1 MRGANR
7 KVERNR
13 AILDTWMAGQIT
25 QRELSEKFGISMTR
39 VRQIL
44 ENEIRREKSDNV
56 DAFADKSNGRRCRKV
71 GQTKVMKF
79 EDVMQWDRVVFLQ
92 CREMSCSVPMFF
104 MGEHQPFL
112 RYRGDGIHLDVEVR
126 AEYYGK
132 TWRCFDSCP
141 LFEDEYPWEDINGRR
156 GWLTWDAQPGE

>member
-1 MRGANR
+1 MRGASR

-56 DAFADKSNGRRCRKV
+56 DAFAAKSN
-71 GQTKVMKF
+71 
-79 EDVMQWDRVVFLQ
+79 
-92 CREMSCSVPMFF
+92 
-104 MGEHQPFL
+104 
-112 RYRGDGIHLDVEVR
+112 
-126 AEYYGK
+126 
-132 TWRCFDSCP
+132 
-141 LFEDEYPWEDINGRR
+141 
-156 GWLTWDAQPGE
+156 